1 MKNHTISLEEP
12 HNYYKKE
19 TSPNQNSKTSISHS
33 EENQSKSNSYDFV
46 KIFNEDSVFL
56 TATKS
61 TPKSSNLKDTHV
73 EIPDEEASPQKNDQ

>member
-33 EENQSKSNSYDFV
+33 DENQSKSNSYDFV

-61 TPKSSNLKDTHV
+61 TPKSSNLKNTPV
-73 EIPDEEASPQKNDQ
+73 EIPYE